1 MKIVITADSTADI
14 PQNLQKELEIY
25 INPLIVNL
33 GEDEFFDD
41 GINITNEKIYS
52 YVARTGIL
60 PKTSAINSFSYKEFF
75 EKVAK
80 KTKADKIIH
89 FSLSSKLS
97 STCLNAKNAASEL
110 GFVEVIDTLSLSTG
124 SGLLVL
130 SAADKIKEEKDFE
143 TIINEI
149 KQEVNRVQASF
160 VIDSLE
166 YLHKGGRCSA
176 VAVFGANFLRIK
188 PKIKLVEGKMTVDR
202 KYIGKYEIVVQKY
215 VEDLL
220 EEYKNPVL
228 DRVFITYTIEN
239 KELNE
244 FIRKKLE
251 AKGFKQII
259 NNMAGSTIT
268 SHCGKNTL
276 GVLFINAEDN

>member
-41 GINITNEKIYS
+41 GINITNEKIYD
-52 YVARTGIL
+52 YVSKTGIL

-75 EKVAK
+75 EKIAK

-97 STCLNAKNAASEL
+97 STCLNAKNAANEL

-130 SAADKIKEEKDFE
+130 SAADKIKEGKDFE

-228 DRVFITYTIEN
+228 DRVFITYTTEN